1 MAFSVFDIFCLP
13 EFVIIEDFAGKGQ
26 FFFLRLSR
34 SFFACFLTRLVL
46 KSHSTMSRRRRG
58 LLFLGI
64 FVTFLFATLFVHFF
78 HTEKGLR
85 PDGSC
90 PACHFQTSSLAVG
103 LSLAVNLP
111 RLLFVEI
118 LPAWESHLESQTI
131 SFDLVSRSPPS
142 A

>member
-1 MAFSVFDIFCLP
+1 
-13 EFVIIEDFAGKGQ
+13 
-26 FFFLRLSR
+26 
-34 SFFACFLTRLVL
+34 
-46 KSHSTMSRRRRG
+46 MSRRRRG
-58 LLFLGI
+58 FIFLAV
-64 FVTFLFATLFVHFF
+64 FTFFLFATLFVHFF

-85 PDGSC
+85 SDGSC
-90 PACHFQTSSLAVG
+90 PACHFQTTSLAVG

-118 LPAWESHLESQTI
+118 LPAWESHLESQAI